1 MCGCLIAHTHR
12 APSLICIF
20 SLAAICLPCL
30 MQLFDLLT
38 QIALQIMLDNLQVMQ
53 LHVCPSVRPSVRLS
67 RSPSCALARRLLGI
81 ICTCRSARCCCAFFL
96 GAWHT
101 FCCGPKQFEI
111 TIMLTLFNLFSIES
125 KMRKLFIEI
134 AKQQQLLGCCAYVSV
149 DWIERGISAADEVER
164 TMCLC
169 IAIMIMNDALHM
181 LISHYKRSN

>member
-53 LHVCPSVRPSVRLS
+53 LHVCPSVRPPVCPSVWLS
-67 RSPSCALARRLLGI
+67 ILCSGSV
-81 ICTCRSARCCCAFFL
+81 SARHYLHLPIGPLVVLCFFL

-134 AKQQQLLGCCAYVSV
+134 AKQQQLLGCCAYGMYLWTGSNEESV
-149 DWIERGISAADEVER
+149 QPTKWSAPCA
-164 TMCLC
+164 C
-169 IAIMIMNDALHM
+169 ALQ
-181 LISHYKRSN
+181 L